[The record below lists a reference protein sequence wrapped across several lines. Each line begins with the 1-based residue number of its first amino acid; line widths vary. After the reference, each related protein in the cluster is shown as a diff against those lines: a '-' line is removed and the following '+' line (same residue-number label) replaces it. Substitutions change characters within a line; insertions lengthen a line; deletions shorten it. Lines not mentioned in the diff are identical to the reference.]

1 MATASIE
8 LKDNGSFGTMTLT
21 NEEVPME
28 GTGIVVYVEHPAPVP
43 IPDPWFDPD
52 RGRRDWD
59 TDSGSSDW
67 VYPDVPAQDQKH
79 RSTIDVIIDGSP
91 VKWAIDA
98 DDAGEATMVEIDDG
112 VYQITAMPTVTLDTI
127 VASISVTDPDK
138 AGKIVELVEAG
149 EANVWWCAEVN
160 GQAVHIMDIYGNL
173 APNVASVRYV
183 VAPDGQTNIIVEFV
197 DGTILVLEGFDDLF
211 LELDALAW
219 S

>member
-1 MATASIE
+1 
-8 LKDNGSFGTMTLT
+8 
-21 NEEVPME
+21 
-28 GTGIVVYVEHPAPVP
+28 
-43 IPDPWFDPD
+43 
-52 RGRRDWD
+52 
-59 TDSGSSDW
+59 
-67 VYPDVPAQDQKH
+67 
-79 RSTIDVIIDGSP
+79 
-91 VKWAIDA
+91 
-98 DDAGEATMVEIDDG
+98 
-112 VYQITAMPTVTLDTI
+112 MPTVTLDTI